1 MTSSGKRP
9 FWQKYL
15 GLLALLAIA
24 PFLLLYAITGN
35 AAIATLV
42 AGIVVVTGVIG
53 GVVAVIFGA
62 LKDRTRGR

>member
-1 MTSSGKRP
+1 MTPSGKRP

-53 GVVAVIFGA
+53 GVLAAIFGA
-62 LKDRTRGR
+62 LRDRTRGR